1 MQSAIILKYDT
12 KVLVRVNFSN
22 LGLVQQNWR
31 VIWFVMFP
39 REKDRL

>member
-1 MQSAIILKYDT
+1 M
-12 KVLVRVNFSN
+12 LVRVDLSN

-39 REKDRL
+39 REKERL

>member
-1 MQSAIILKYDT
+1 MPSEIILKDDT
-12 KVLVRVNFSN
+12 KVLVRVNSSN
-22 LGLVQQNWR
+22 LGLAQRNWR